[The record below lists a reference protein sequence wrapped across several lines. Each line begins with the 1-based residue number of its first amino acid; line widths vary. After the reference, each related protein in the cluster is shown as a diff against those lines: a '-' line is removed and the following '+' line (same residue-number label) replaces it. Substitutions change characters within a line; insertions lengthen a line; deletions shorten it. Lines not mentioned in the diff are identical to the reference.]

1 MTKANPY
8 ATCRGCSQTF
18 LKPRKRSVY
27 CSLHCAVMAHVEINE
42 NGCWLWRGSI
52 KSNGYGSM
60 SYNGK
65 FYHPHKAMLE
75 MKLGRPLLSGHES
88 RHGCDCRPC
97 VNPDHL
103 LEGTRSDNM
112 RDCVERGR
120 HIGFTEKHCGENH
133 NHAVLKEA
141 DVLAIRASK
150 EMGTVLA
157 QRYGVSTT
165 QIGRIRNRESW
176 FHLP

>member
-27 CSLHCAVMAHVEINE
+27 CSLHCAVMAHVEKNE

-60 SYNGK
+60 SYDGK

-75 MKLGRPLLSGHES
+75 LKLGRPLLPGYES
-88 RHGCDCRPC
+88 RHGCDNRPC
-97 VNPDHL
+97 INPDHL
-103 LEGTRSDNM
+103 EEGTRADNM

-120 HIGFTEKHCGENH
+120 NIGFTAEHRGEAH
-133 NHAVLKEA
+133 NHAKLKDA
-141 DVLAIRASK
+141 DVLAIRAGGETNK
-150 EMGTVLA
+150 KIAE
-157 QRYGVSTT
+157 RYGISPTQVS
-165 QIGRIRNRESW
+165 RIRNRQSW
-176 FHLP
+176 SHLP